1 MLEISDKIEP
11 IHPAATIVL
20 IRDGDQGLEALL
32 VQRSKAV
39 KHMGGMWVF
48 PGGRVDD
55 ADHEDAANEYEAA
68 VNAAVRETHEEAG
81 LRIRRDQLVYQSH
94 WTTPEGARKRF
105 STWFFLAILDDDQEV
120 VVDGGEIAHHRWF
133 RPQQAFE
140 EIEDDGN
147 PFRLM
152 PPTFVSLV
160 DIADYYDSDAAAA
173 ALGQRDAIIYRPRMI
188 FVEDGICFLYEG
200 DAGYETEDQEVP
212 GPRHRTYM
220 INEKLEYIREI

>member
-20 IRDGDQGLEALL
+20 VRDGDQGLEALL

-39 KHMGGMWVF
+39 RHMGGMWVF

-55 ADHEDAANEYEAA
+55 ADHEDAADEYEAA

-81 LRIRRDQLVYQSH
+81 LTIRRDQLVYQSH

-105 STWFFLAILDDDQEV
+105 STWFFLAILDDNQEV

-140 EIEDDGN
+140 EIEDESN

-160 DIADYYDSDAAAA
+160 DIADYHDSDAAAA
-173 ALGQRDAIIYRPRMI
+173 ALGEREAIIYRPRMI

-200 DAGYETEDQEVP
+200 DAGYEAEDQEVP

-220 INEKLEYIREI
+220 INDKLEYIRET

>member
-1 MLEISDKIEP
+1 MTDSPIDEIP
-11 IHPAATIVL
+11 LVAAATVL
-20 IRDGDQGLEALL
+20 LLRDADAGLEVLTL
-32 VQRSKAV
+32 RRNSKIAF
-39 KHMGGMWVF
+39 GGMWVF

-55 ADHEDAANEYEAA
+55 ADHEDAADDYEAA

-81 LRIRRDQLVYQSH
+81 LKIRRDQLVYQSH

-160 DIADYYDSDAAAA
+160 DIADYHDSDAAAA
-173 ALGQRDAIIYRPRMI
+173 AVGEREAIIYRPRMI

-220 INEKLEYIREI
+220 INDKLEYIRET